1 MQMGW
6 LNGKYREPEA
16 SVPAPAPVDIGA
28 SSKPDNTQEHSKAVV
43 LMRAAA
49 AVAGEVARFMPVM
62 DMEQAVA
69 RREVLVR
76 AVKELMVEGVDY
88 GRITGKDGKSVS
100 EKPTLLKPG
109 ANKLCNLF
117 GLVIRYE
124 FLERVEDWT
133 GAQHGGEPFFRYLIK
148 GVAYRGDFVMGE
160 GVGEC
165 NSRESKYRWRQQ
177 ERVCP
182 QCGKANIRRS
192 RNGGWYCW
200 LKTDGCGASFEEGD
214 ERIEG
219 QPVGRIPNPDIAD
232 QVNTIIK
239 IAEKRSGND
248 TTINAT
254 SAAEFF
260 TQDVEDFTPP
270 ADDIDTGGY
279 PLGSSQAAAYVA
291 KQKIARQDAFSQPAW
306 KTMAEMAKAFEAIR
320 ELVGE
325 TEYYAELERWGWKRF
340 QDLRA
345 DMDSPHP
352 TNLELRPKGARRS
365 DTISYEGCL

>member
-1 MQMGW
+1 MCQHPPRGHW
-6 LNGKYREPEA
+6 SKL
-16 SVPAPAPVDIGA
+16 
-28 SSKPDNTQEHSKAVV
+28 KPDNTEEHSKAVV

-279 PLGSSQAAAYVA
+279 PLGSSQAAYVA